1 MRLLDIITEPD
12 YTIIRM
18 HTTHAMN
25 ATTELSKVYKA
36 TQCCDAS
43 DFQYAM
49 EEVRRIAHKYG
60 WTPALLR
67 RMVSLVKASK
77 P

>member
-1 MRLLDIITEPD
+1 LAYICQVNEQQ
-12 YTIIRM
+12 
-18 HTTHAMN
+18 HAMN

-49 EEVRRIAHKYG
+49 DEVRRIAHKYG
-60 WTPALLR
+60 WTPALCA
-67 RMVSLVKASK
+67 RMASLVKASK